1 MQKRAGACP
10 DPRFPPG
17 YEGESLYESILQNK
31 RLNTLFVLNLFILF
45 GADSGNRTCDL
56 FITSEL
62 LYQLSH
68 VGASNNIDNPQSFI
82 KKKLIVDP

>member
-1 MQKRAGACP
+1 MEVYFKVTSAEA
-10 DPRFPPG
+10 
-17 YEGESLYESILQNK
+17 SLYGNK
-31 RLNTLFVLNLFILF
+31 KGLTLFVSNLCFSY

>member
-1 MQKRAGACP
+1 MFSVTSTKL
-10 DPRFPPG
+10 
-17 YEGESLYESILQNK
+17 YSLLAERIKAPIRNK
-31 RLNTLFVLNLFILF
+31 KGLTLFVSNLCFSY

>member
-1 MQKRAGACP
+1 MKSVILKLVEKASPVKQEKRFEDLWGP
-10 DPRFPPG
+10 QTWNSD
-17 YEGESLYESILQNK
+17 
-31 RLNTLFVLNLFILF
+31 

-68 VGASNNIDNPQSFI
+68 VGASNNIDIPPRFI
-82 KKKLIVDP
+82 KKKRFLRGLSSVLASPA

>member
-1 MQKRAGACP
+1 MFLLPLRGPKKLREQPLFPIRIS
-10 DPRFPPG
+10 RFAHRRKL
-17 YEGESLYESILQNK
+17 EVSLFKEKGLTRIASNHCL
-31 RLNTLFVLNLFILF
+31 LS

-68 VGASNNIDNPQSFI
+68 VGA
-82 KKKLIVDP
+82 L

>member
-1 MQKRAGACP
+1 MTSQPASQDLPLSVEKTSLRTGTKKA
-10 DPRFPPG
+10 RFIIG
-17 YEGESLYESILQNK
+17 
-31 RLNTLFVLNLFILF
+31 RFFV

-68 VGASNNIDNPQSFI
+68 VGASNNIDNPPPFI
-82 KKKLIVDP
+82 KKKKAGRVRFCGAFPR